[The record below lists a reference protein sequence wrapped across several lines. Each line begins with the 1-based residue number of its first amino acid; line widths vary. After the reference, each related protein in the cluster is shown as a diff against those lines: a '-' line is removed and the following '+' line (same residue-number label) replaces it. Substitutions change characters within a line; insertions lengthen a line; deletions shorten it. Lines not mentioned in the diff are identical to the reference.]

1 MADFA
6 QLDED
11 NKVVN
16 VIVIHDD
23 DLIDKLIADFES
35 INLLV
40 NTGNASQSDLVFAQ
54 SLLVQV
60 AAEKIESINNF
71 NVTKANYKKIVGES
85 FPNIDLSE
93 PQINNINFPNNF
105 NDALNVALKKN
116 PKMKIAELVENIA

>member
-1 MADFA
+1 M
-6 QLDED
+6 
-11 NKVVN
+11 
-16 VIVIHDD
+16 
-23 DLIDKLIADFES
+23 
-35 INLLV
+35 LV
-40 NTGNASQSDLVFAQ
+40 KTGNASQSDLVFAQ

-116 PKMKIAELVENIA
+116 PKMKIAELEENIAKYDKICEITL